1 MESMPG
7 FGNDDRAWGAAQGLG
22 VYVAISRPKHA
33 LFVGCAAG
41 KSEAEQS
48 NFLLSNLFMLVDQAG
63 RAETCCVNSERTRLI
78 SSSFIVWPMPG

>member
-22 VYVAISRPKHA
+22 VYVAISRRKHA

-41 KSEAEQS
+41 KSDTGQS
-48 NFLLSNLFMLVDQAG
+48 NFLLSNLFLCLWIKPAALK
-63 RAETCCVNSERTRLI
+63 RAASTANARV
-78 SSSFIVWPMPG
+78 